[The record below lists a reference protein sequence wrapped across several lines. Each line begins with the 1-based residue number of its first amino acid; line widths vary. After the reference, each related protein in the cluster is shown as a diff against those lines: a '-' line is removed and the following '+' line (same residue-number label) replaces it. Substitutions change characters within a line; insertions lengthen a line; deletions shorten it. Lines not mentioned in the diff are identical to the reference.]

1 MIWGSSD
8 HIHHSLYILDPVFRV
23 LILDTFF
30 FKTFHSKG
38 QVSSSRSTGEAYVR
52 AFRPGQVHTFAMTWL
67 AGYFGSWNSFQ
78 MEKLDWGKNI
88 QRFCWKTNDCQVW
101 VLCYY
106 QTYLTVRP
114 ANEREGATMFMA
126 CADVAIIQQKMLMKP
141 PILMNV
147 SIMHPRVQLN
157 FQEVTMIMI
166 KNHDDRIYQDSIPG
180 WFSSNEDFLLPPI
193 DAIIQD
199 FRSYRYVRYT
209 WFGYSSSCFL
219 FTI

>member
-1 MIWGSSD
+1 
-8 HIHHSLYILDPVFRV
+8 
-23 LILDTFF
+23 
-30 FKTFHSKG
+30 
-38 QVSSSRSTGEAYVR
+38 
-52 AFRPGQVHTFAMTWL
+52 MTWL
-67 AGYFGSWNSFQ
+67 QDILAAGILFRWR
-78 MEKLDWGKNI
+78 KLDWEKKYNVSVE
-88 QRFCWKTNDCQVW
+88 KTNDCQVW
-101 VLCYY
+101 VLLYY

-114 ANEREGATMFMA
+114 ANETEGAIMFMA
-126 CADVAIIQQKMLMKP
+126 CADVAIYIIQQKMLMKP

-199 FRSYRYVRYT
+199 FRSYRYVWYT
-209 WFGYSSSCFL
+209 WCWLVIVL
-219 FTI
+219 FFVYHMYLLLLSNSKHEHQMDLSMIAWQTFVFDVVCLLVWVQDLPNISTFWVIA

>member
-1 MIWGSSD
+1 
-8 HIHHSLYILDPVFRV
+8 
-23 LILDTFF
+23 
-30 FKTFHSKG
+30 
-38 QVSSSRSTGEAYVR
+38 
-52 AFRPGQVHTFAMTWL
+52 
-67 AGYFGSWNSFQ
+67 
-78 MEKLDWGKNI
+78 
-88 QRFCWKTNDCQVW
+88 
-101 VLCYY
+101 
-106 QTYLTVRP
+106 
-114 ANEREGATMFMA
+114 MFMA

-209 WFGYSSSCFL
+209 
-219 FTI
+219 